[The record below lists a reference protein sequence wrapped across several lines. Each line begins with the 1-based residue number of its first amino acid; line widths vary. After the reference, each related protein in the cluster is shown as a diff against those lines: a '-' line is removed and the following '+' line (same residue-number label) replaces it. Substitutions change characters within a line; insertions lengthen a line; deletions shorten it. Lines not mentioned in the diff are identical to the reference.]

1 MPNPANLIAPML
13 KERGFVKR
21 GSAFFRIH
29 GDGVVQVLQYQRQSD
44 GYYLYMG
51 LHSMYGEL
59 LKQWFTFWGCIPRYE
74 ILLLDGKREL
84 PDRWER
90 KGLDTD
96 RMQAELLREK
106 GIPFLNGIRTQ
117 KELADAIFSLDGHW
131 NDDMKFAPLLSC
143 KDYEN
148 AAQVLSAIIR
158 QHETVRKL
166 KQEYLSEE
174 DFRKHQ
180 ERWEP
185 VTAHFR
191 ELLDMTRRCDDG
203 EIRKWLEQNYA
214 VNADYAK
221 FCLK

>member
-1 MPNPANLIAPML
+1 MVNTKIILIILFAA
-13 KERGFVKR
+13 K
-21 GSAFFRIH
+21 
-29 GDGVVQVLQYQRQSD
+29 DGEA
-44 GYYLYMG
+44 LY
-51 LHSMYGEL
+51 S
-59 LKQWFTFWGCIPRYE
+59 Q
-74 ILLLDGKREL
+74 
-84 PDRWER
+84 
-90 KGLDTD
+90 
-96 RMQAELLREK
+96 
-106 GIPFLNGIRTQ
+106 
-117 KELADAIFSLDGHW
+117 
-131 NDDMKFAPLLSC
+131 C

-221 FCLK
+221 FCMK